1 MHRELSFYFDTVL
14 NFSGSVTEHNFVL
27 RCIPADNPEQK
38 ILSYTLTVLPNAG
51 PGTVGKDSFG
61 NWSTKGH
68 PDRVVNI
75 DQSVL
80 KLFASLIDGTENW
93 KEARM
98 PTLHAKQ
105 ILQVLQRFSL
115 SSL

>member
-1 MHRELSFYFDTVL
+1 MFDPRTIDDCYNESLKDEVVE
-14 NFSGSVTEHNFVL
+14 G
-27 RCIPADNPEQK
+27 I
-38 ILSYTLTVLPNAG
+38 
-51 PGTVGKDSFG
+51 KDSFG

-105 ILQVLQRFSL
+105 ILQL
-115 SSL
+115 